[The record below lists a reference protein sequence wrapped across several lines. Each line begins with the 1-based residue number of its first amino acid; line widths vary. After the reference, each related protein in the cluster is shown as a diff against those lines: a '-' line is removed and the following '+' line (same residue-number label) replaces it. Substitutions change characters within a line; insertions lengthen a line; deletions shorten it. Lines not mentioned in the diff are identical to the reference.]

1 MLKESLEAE
10 KESSEKA
17 RASALKDVQFAQAC
31 IKGLEDQLQEAKS
44 SNDHRLLR
52 AKAGAEYDRER
63 QASRA
68 GDLEARIAEI
78 EAQWE
83 SERVRANLQVP
94 SESLF
99 QSIRIF
105 TQQQAIT
112 PESSQKLLIDVT
124 HFHRKRVEERRDAL
138 W

>member
-1 MLKESLEAE
+1 MEESLEEE
-10 KESSEKA
+10 KQSSEKA
-17 RASALKDVQFAQAC
+17 LASAMKDLQYAQAC

-52 AKAGAEYDRER
+52 AKADAEHDRER

-68 GDLEARIAEI
+68 GDLVARIAEI

-83 SERVRANLQVP
+83 VERVRANLQVP
-94 SESLF
+94 FESLG
-99 QSIRIF
+99 QSERIF

-112 PESSQKLLIDVT
+112 HENSQDLPIDVT
-124 HFHRKRVEERRDAL
+124 HFHGKRAAERRDAL